1 MLHRFER
8 REEDGSRQQYLLPGV
23 VETLT
28 DPCTSKMCQKREGVP
43 VPERRRDRER
53 RSLPAANFSILEFLI
68 KVSPKPTIK
77 SEQCG
82 QVRPTIPSTS
92 SSLYLHPD
100 PMEIPSG
107 LVCASCKLQTT

>member
-53 RSLPAANFSILEFLI
+53 RSLPAANFSILDQSIPE
-68 KVSPKPTIK
+68 THN
-77 SEQCG
+77 
-82 QVRPTIPSTS
+82 QVRTMRTS
-92 SSLYLHPD
+92 STNDTFNFEFPLPTS
-100 PMEIPSG
+100 
-107 LVCASCKLQTT
+107 